1 MLCPWPCAVV
11 FLAIYM
17 ISNAIFTQLQHK
29 TFLCNPQSSVSP
41 MSAPNRLSSRWR
53 IKFIC
58 AAKVPK
64 RVTKGQ
70 ADHAHTHDRKEGRLF
85 GDGAL
90 QCIDHWCSFAHL
102 LIWSLMLICS
112 HTPLLIVE
120 PTGHPR
126 TNWIEVCLVSLA
138 FKCDLFKCLNFKWNL
153 FKCLNAQMWSL

>member
-1 MLCPWPCAVV
+1 MLCPCAVV
-11 FLAIYM
+11 FLAIYL

-29 TFLCNPQSSVSP
+29 TLLCNPQSSVSP

-53 IKFIC
+53 TKFIC

-70 ADHAHTHDRKEGRLF
+70 ADHAWTHGRKEGRLF

-102 LIWSLMLICS
+102 LICSFAHLILDAHLLTYSSVDCWTNWAPTDKLNWSLFGQFGI
-112 HTPLLIVE
+112 
-120 PTGHPR
+120 
-126 TNWIEVCLVSLA
+126 
-138 FKCDLFKCLNFKWNL
+138 
-153 FKCLNAQMWSL
+153 QMWSV